1 MIALYFEVATF
12 RSIDIEKH
20 ERSVYSV
27 LMKSQ
32 SNALM
37 THSKGAATRD
47 AIVLAALRLA
57 ETGGLEGLSIGNVAE
72 RVGMSKSGVFAHFG
86 SREDLQLAV
95 LKTATEKFSEAVFY
109 PAIKLKRGLARLRAV
124 LANMIEFYQSLANG
138 CVILSASHE
147 FDDQPG
153 PVRDAVLAYLRQ
165 LRSELVRAARYAL
178 EAGEIDPQLDAE
190 QLGFECFGIF
200 LAVHHDLRT
209 LRDPDSAARGRV
221 AFTRLLQRSS
231 IIPKNLVPNQAE

>member
-1 MIALYFEVATF
+1 
-12 RSIDIEKH
+12 
-20 ERSVYSV
+20 
-27 LMKSQ
+27 MKTQHIQVTSF
-32 SNALM
+32 
-37 THSKGAATRD
+37 TKGAATRD
-47 AIVLAALRLA
+47 AIVRAALQLA

-95 LKTATEKFSEAVFY
+95 LKAATENFSQAVFY
-109 PAIKLKRGLARLRAV
+109 PAIKLKRGLPRLRAI
-124 LANMIEFYQSLANG
+124 LENMVEFYKSLANG

-165 LRSELVRAARYAL
+165 LRSELVRAARFAL
-178 EAGEIDPQLDAE
+178 EAGELDQQLDAE

-209 LRDPDSAARGRV
+209 LRDPDSAARGRA
-221 AFTRLLQRSS
+221 AFMRLLQRSS
-231 IIPKNLVPNQAE
+231 ADSNQTE

>member
-1 MIALYFEVATF
+1 
-12 RSIDIEKH
+12 
-20 ERSVYSV
+20 
-27 LMKSQ
+27 MKPQNLQ
-32 SNALM
+32 S
-37 THSKGAATRD
+37 HSFSKGAATRD
-47 AIVLAALRLA
+47 AIVLAALKLA

-95 LKTATEKFSEAVFY
+95 LKRATENFSESVFH
-109 PAIKLKRGLARLRAV
+109 PAIKLKRGLPRLRAV
-124 LANMIEFYQSLANG
+124 LENMIEFYKSLSNG

-165 LRSELVRAARYAL
+165 LRSELVRAARYAMD
-178 EAGEIDPQLDAE
+178 AGELAADLDAE

-209 LRDPDSAARGRV
+209 LRDPDSATRGRA
-221 AFTRLLQRSS
+221 AFMRLLQRCSANP
-231 IIPKNLVPNQAE
+231 IPQE

>member
-1 MIALYFEVATF
+1 
-12 RSIDIEKH
+12 
-20 ERSVYSV
+20 
-27 LMKSQ
+27 MKTQ
-32 SNALM
+32 NLQA
-37 THSKGAATRD
+37 HNFSKGAATRD
-47 AIVLAALRLA
+47 AIVQAALRLA

-95 LKTATEKFSEAVFY
+95 LKAATEHFSEAVFY
-109 PAIKLKRGLARLRAV
+109 PAIKLKRGLPRLRAV
-124 LANMIEFYQSLANG
+124 LENMVEFYKGLANG

-178 EAGEIDPQLDAE
+178 DAGELAPDLDAE

-209 LRDPDSAARGRV
+209 LRDPDSAGRGRA
-221 AFTRLLQRSS
+221 AFIRLLQRCSANPVS
-231 IIPKNLVPNQAE
+231 QE

>member
-1 MIALYFEVATF
+1 
-12 RSIDIEKH
+12 
-20 ERSVYSV
+20 
-27 LMKSQ
+27 MKSQ
-32 SNALM
+32 IIQTN
-37 THSKGAATRD
+37 TFSKGAATRD
-47 AIVLAALRLA
+47 AIVLAALNLA

-95 LKTATEKFSEAVFY
+95 LKMATEKFSAAVFH
-109 PAIKLKRGLARLRAV
+109 PAIKLKRGLPRLRGV
-124 LANMIEFYQSLANG
+124 LENMVEFYQSLSNG

-153 PVRDAVLAYLRQ
+153 AVRDAVLAYLRQ

-178 EAGEIDPQLDAE
+178 DAGELAPDLDAE

-209 LRDPDSAARGRV
+209 LRDPDSAARGRA
-221 AFTRLLQRSS
+221 AFMRLLQRCSA
-231 IIPKNLVPNQAE
+231 IPSQVR

>member
-1 MIALYFEVATF
+1 
-12 RSIDIEKH
+12 
-20 ERSVYSV
+20 
-27 LMKSQ
+27 MKTANLPS
-32 SNALM
+32 SGF
-37 THSKGAATRD
+37 SKGAMTRE
-47 AIVLAALRLA
+47 AIVLAALKLA

-95 LKTATEKFSEAVFY
+95 LKTATENFSKAVFH
-109 PAIKLKRGLARLRAV
+109 PAIKLKRGLPRLRAV
-124 LANMIEFYQSLANG
+124 LENMIEFYQSLANG

-165 LRSELVRAARYAL
+165 LRSELIRAARYAL
-178 EAGEIDPQLDAE
+178 EAGELDPQLDAE

-209 LRDPDSAARGRV
+209 LRDADSAARGRV

-231 IIPKNLVPNQAE
+231 ATPNQPE